1 MDEILNVSNEES
13 TVTKKKPRGKGK
25 LYDVP
30 IVIYA
35 SEEEASLALR
45 QPFAGTTW
53 LRFNSDK
60 NVSFYK
66 CKFGGCDT
74 RMKMERYT
82 DGRCAI
88 SRWTTMKQITSTKT
102 QMKTK
107 T

>member
-45 QPFAGTTW
+45 QPLAGTTW
-53 LRFNSDK
+53 LQFNSDK
-60 NVSFYK
+60 TFRFTSASSVVHVR
-66 CKFGGCDT
+66 CDA
-74 RMKMERYT
+74 KLVV
-82 DGRCAI
+82 G
-88 SRWTTMKQITSTKT
+88 SKS
-102 QMKTK
+102 
-107 T
+107 